1 MALLLP
7 LAAVGVSGGSVFAQ
21 SYCSVQVGTA
31 TATTQYY
38 GSNSYGS
45 YSSWNIQLTLPVSA
59 SCQNMGGTLWAVG
72 NAYDTVANMNVGSA
86 NTAIN
91 SNGGYNGGQ
100 LVFTLQPSVVEHLLQ
115 ISITVYSN
123 YNNGQYGSVVGSTS
137 QTLTIHS
144 NSYSTPTYPYN
155 NSPTYPSYPS
165 NYYQSYP
172 SYYNGYPMYYY
183 YYNGNYYYYYPSSY
197 YNYYPS
203 YQQVSGCYNGQA
215 IVYYNGAYYYVSCY
229 QYYHHHR

>member
-1 MALLLP
+1 M
-7 LAAVGVSGGSVFAQ
+7 GGS
-21 SYCSVQVGTA
+21 
-31 TATTQYY
+31 
-38 GSNSYGS
+38 
-45 YSSWNIQLTLPVSA
+45 
-59 SCQNMGGTLWAVG
+59 LWAVG
-72 NAYDTVANMNVGSA
+72 NAYDTVANTNVGSA

-100 LVFTLQPSVVEHLLQ
+100 LVFTLPPSVVEHQLQ

-123 YNNGQYGSVVGSTS
+123 YNNGQYGSAVGSTS

-144 NSYSTPTYPYN
+144 NSYSTPAYPHN

-183 YYNGNYYYYYPSSY
+183 YYNGNYYYYYPTNY

-215 IVYYNGAYYYVSCY
+215 IVYYNGAYYYVRCY
-229 QYYHHHR
+229 KYYYHHR